1 MYKLN
6 KGISSF
12 SGKRRAILFFA
23 YNFLHLPTVDVK
35 MARVLGLTM
44 EVTCTFASKYMKLAK
59 LMKPNDRLMFI
70 DDSLV
75 A

>member
-23 YNFLHLPTVDVK
+23 YNFLHLPTADVK

-44 EVTCTFASKYMKLAK
+44 EINLQFRFQVHET
-59 LMKPNDRLMFI
+59 REI
-70 DDSLV
+70 DETER
-75 A
+75 